1 MRLTL
6 VSLYKDRDRV
16 RVTGIGKERS
26 LALVTQT
33 NAAQKTE
40 GTQGVTKLREGSN

>member
-1 MRLTL
+1 M
-6 VSLYKDRDRV
+6 SLYKDRDRV
-16 RVTGIGKERS
+16 RVTGKESS